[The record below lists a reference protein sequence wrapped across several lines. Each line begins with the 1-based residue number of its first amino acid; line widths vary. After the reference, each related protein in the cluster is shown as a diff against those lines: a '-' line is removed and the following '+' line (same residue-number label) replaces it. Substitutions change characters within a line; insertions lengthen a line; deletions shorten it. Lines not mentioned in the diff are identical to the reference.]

1 MQLKELLRLFS
12 YSMSFTIEIE
22 ATIEEWHGSRIEN
35 EYIHREGY
43 EDYPDEI
50 DSYVDYYIEGIY
62 ERDGRMIIMIADYEK
77 E

>member
-22 ATIEEWHGSRIEN
+22 ATN
-35 EYIHREGY
+35 EYIYREGY

-50 DSYVDYYIEGIY
+50 DSYADYYIEGIY
-62 ERDGRMIIMIADYEK
+62 DRDGGMVIMIAEYEDK
-77 E
+77 